1 MRFRSYDALRIFDA
15 VARNLSMTKAADEV
29 HQSKGSISYQVG
41 KLEAELGFRLFER
54 AHAKLE
60 LTEEGRRLW
69 HVSQTA
75 LSQIDREIE
84 DLRGAASGAVT
95 VGALTYFSSRWLSPR
110 LTRFF
115 EANPGISLRIEP
127 INSVEMLRSVRVD
140 MAVLWGIGGWEGH
153 KSELLLSLPAV
164 PTANRAVAEQV
175 RRLGLAESVRQLPLL
190 GDSSGDAGWRAWHK
204 AAGLPYAPSRSSL
217 TIPDS
222 NSRVQAVVD
231 GQGIALWDD
240 LVAPELSD
248 GTLVRLSDVRVDNAG
263 YFVVFTDR
271 QMSQGAGAFLDWL
284 RTETASSSQSENMVA
299 GSDATARSGLT
310 MK

>member
-1 MRFRSYDALRIFDA
+1 MRFRSYDSLKIFDT
-15 VARNLSMTKAADEV
+15 VARSLSMTKAADEV

-41 KLEAELGFRLFER
+41 KLEADLGFRLFER
-54 AHAKLE
+54 AHATLE

-84 DLRGAASGAVT
+84 DLRGTTSGAVT
-95 VGALTYFSSRWLSPR
+95 IGALTYFSSRWLSPR

-127 INSVEMLRSVRVD
+127 LNSVDMMRSLKID

-164 PTANRAVAEQV
+164 PTANRVLAEQV
-175 RRLGLAESVRQLPLL
+175 KQLGLAEAVRQLPLL

-204 AAGLPYAPSRSSL
+204 AAGLPYAPSRASL

-240 LVAPELSD
+240 LVASEFGN
-248 GTLVRLSDVRVDNAG
+248 GTLVRLSDVRVENAG
-263 YFVVFTDR
+263 YFLVFTD
-271 QMSQGAGAFLDWL
+271 QPMSQSAEAFLDWL
-284 RTETASSSQSENMVA
+284 VVENDRSEMPA
-299 GSDATARSGLT
+299 
-310 MK
+310 

>member
-1 MRFRSYDALRIFDA
+1 MRFRSYDSLKIFDT
-15 VARNLSMTKAADEV
+15 VARSLSMTKSADEV

-41 KLEAELGFRLFER
+41 KLEADLGFRLFER
-54 AHAKLE
+54 AHATLE

-84 DLRGAASGAVT
+84 DLRGTTSGAVT
-95 VGALTYFSSRWLSPR
+95 IGALTYFSSRWLSPR

-127 INSVEMLRSVRVD
+127 LNSVDMMRSLKID

-164 PTANRAVAEQV
+164 PTANRVLAEQV
-175 RRLGLAESVRQLPLL
+175 KQLGLAEAVRQLPLL

-204 AAGLPYAPSRSSL
+204 AAGLPYAPSRASL

-240 LVAPELSD
+240 LVASEFGN
-248 GTLVRLSDVRVDNAG
+248 GTLVRLSDVRVENAG
-263 YFVVFTDR
+263 YFLVLTD
-271 QMSQGAGAFLDWL
+271 QPMSQSAEAFLDWL
-284 RTETASSSQSENMVA
+284 VVENDRSEMPA
-299 GSDATARSGLT
+299 
-310 MK
+310 

>member
-1 MRFRSYDALRIFDA
+1 MRFRSYDSLKTFDA
-15 VARNLSMTKAADEV
+15 VARTLSMTKAADEM

-41 KLEAELGFRLFER
+41 KLEAELGLRLFER

-84 DLRGAASGAVT
+84 DLRGTAAGAVT

-153 KSELLLSLPAV
+153 KCELLLSLPAV
-164 PTANRAVAEQV
+164 PTANHAVAEQV
-175 RRLGLAESVRQLPLL
+175 KQLGLAEAVRQLPLL
-190 GDSSGDAGWRAWHK
+190 GDSSGDSGWRAWHA

-240 LVAPELSD
+240 LVAPEIDD
-248 GTLVRLSDVRVDNAG
+248 GTLVRLSDVGVKDAG
-263 YFVVFTDR
+263 YRILFTER
-271 QMSQGAGAFLDWL
+271 PMSQSAEAFLDWL
-284 RTETASSSQSENMVA
+284 RAENDRSERQA
-299 GSDATARSGLT
+299 
-310 MK
+310 

>member
-1 MRFRSYDALRIFDA
+1 MRFRSYDSLKIFDT
-15 VARNLSMTKAADEV
+15 VARSLSMTKAADEV

-41 KLEAELGFRLFER
+41 KLEADLGFRLFER
-54 AHAKLE
+54 AHATLE

-84 DLRGAASGAVT
+84 DLRGTTSGAVT
-95 VGALTYFSSRWLSPR
+95 IGALTYFSSRWLSPR

-127 INSVEMLRSVRVD
+127 LNSVDMMRSLKID

-164 PTANRAVAEQV
+164 PTANRVLAEQV
-175 RRLGLAESVRQLPLL
+175 KQLGLAEAVRQLPLL

-204 AAGLPYAPSRSSL
+204 AAGLPYAPSRASL

-240 LVAPELSD
+240 LVASEFGN
-248 GTLVRLSDVRVDNAG
+248 GTLVRLSDVRVENAG
-263 YFVVFTDR
+263 YFLVFTD
-271 QMSQGAGAFLDWL
+271 QPMSQSAEAFLDWL
-284 RTETASSSQSENMVA
+284 RVENDSSEMPA
-299 GSDATARSGLT
+299 
-310 MK
+310 

>member
-1 MRFRSYDALRIFDA
+1 MRFRSYDSLKTFDA
-15 VARNLSMTKAADEV
+15 VARNLSMTKSADEV
-29 HQSKGSISYQVG
+29 HQSKGSISYQIN

-75 LSQIDREIE
+75 LSQIDREID
-84 DLRGAASGAVT
+84 DLRGPASGAVT

-127 INSVEMLRSVRVD
+127 INSIEMLRSVKVD
-140 MAVLWGIGGWEGH
+140 MAILWGIGGWRNHE
-153 KSELLLSLPAV
+153 SELLLSLPAV
-164 PTANRAVAEQV
+164 PITNRAVAEQV
-175 RRLGLAESVRQLPLL
+175 SQLGLSEAVKQLPLL
-190 GDSSGDAGWRAWHK
+190 GDSSGDAGWRAWHQ

-217 TIPDS
+217 IIPDS

-240 LVAPELSD
+240 LVAPELNE
-248 GTLVRLSDVRVDNAG
+248 GTLVRLSDVRVENSG
-263 YFVVFTDR
+263 YFVVFADL
-271 QMSQGAGAFLDWL
+271 QLSQSAGAFLDWL
-284 RTETASSSQSENMVA
+284 RVE
-299 GSDATARSGLT
+299 SDHSDS
-310 MK
+310 

>member
-1 MRFRSYDALRIFDA
+1 MRFRSYDSLKTFDA
-15 VARNLSMTKAADEV
+15 VARTLSMTKAADEM

-41 KLEAELGFRLFER
+41 KLEAELGLRLFER

-84 DLRGAASGAVT
+84 DLRGTAAGAVT

-140 MAVLWGIGGWEGH
+140 MAVLWGIGGWEGY
-153 KSELLLSLPAV
+153 KCELLLSLPAV
-164 PTANRAVAEQV
+164 PTANHAVAEQV
-175 RRLGLAESVRQLPLL
+175 RQLGLAEAVRQLPLL
-190 GDSSGDAGWRAWHK
+190 GDSSGDSGWRAWHA

-240 LVAPELSD
+240 LVAPEIDD
-248 GTLVRLSDVRVDNAG
+248 GTLVRLSDVGVKDAG
-263 YFVVFTDR
+263 YRILFTER
-271 QMSQGAGAFLDWL
+271 PMSQSAEAFLDWL
-284 RTETASSSQSENMVA
+284 RAENDRSERQA
-299 GSDATARSGLT
+299 
-310 MK
+310 

>member
-1 MRFRSYDALRIFDA
+1 MRFRSYDSLKIFDT
-15 VARNLSMTKAADEV
+15 VARSLSMTKAADEV

-41 KLEAELGFRLFER
+41 KLEADLGFRLFER
-54 AHAKLE
+54 AHATLE

-84 DLRGAASGAVT
+84 DLRGTTSGAVT
-95 VGALTYFSSRWLSPR
+95 IGALTYFSSRWLSPR

-127 INSVEMLRSVRVD
+127 LNSVDMMRSLKID

-164 PTANRAVAEQV
+164 PTANRVLAEQV
-175 RRLGLAESVRQLPLL
+175 KQLGLAEAVRQLPLL

-204 AAGLPYAPSRSSL
+204 AAGLPYAPSRASL

-240 LVAPELSD
+240 LVAAEFGD
-248 GTLVRLSDVRVDNAG
+248 GTLVRLSDVRVENAG

-271 QMSQGAGAFLDWL
+271 QMSQGASAFLDLL
-284 RTETASSSQSENMVA
+284 RAETAS
-299 GSDATARSGLT
+299 
-310 MK
+310 

>member
-1 MRFRSYDALRIFDA
+1 MRFRSYDSLKIFDT
-15 VARNLSMTKAADEV
+15 VARSLSMTKAADEV

-41 KLEAELGFRLFER
+41 KLEADLGFRLFER
-54 AHAKLE
+54 AHATLE

-84 DLRGAASGAVT
+84 DLRGTTSGAVT
-95 VGALTYFSSRWLSPR
+95 IGALTYFSSRWLSPR

-127 INSVEMLRSVRVD
+127 LNSVDMMRSLKID

-153 KSELLLSLPAV
+153 KSELFLSLPAV
-164 PTANRAVAEQV
+164 PTANRVLAEQV
-175 RRLGLAESVRQLPLL
+175 KQLGLAEAVRQLPLL

-204 AAGLPYAPSRSSL
+204 AAGLPYAPSRASL

-240 LVAPELSD
+240 LVASEFGN
-248 GTLVRLSDVRVDNAG
+248 GTLVRLSDVRVENAG
-263 YFVVFTDR
+263 YFLVFTD
-271 QMSQGAGAFLDWL
+271 QPMSQSAEAFLDWL
-284 RTETASSSQSENMVA
+284 VVENDRSEMPA
-299 GSDATARSGLT
+299 
-310 MK
+310 

>member
-1 MRFRSYDALRIFDA
+1 MRFRSYDALKIFDA
-15 VARNLSMTKAADEV
+15 VARNLSMTKAAGEV
-29 HQSKGSISYQVG
+29 HQSKGSISYQIN

-54 AHAKLE
+54 THAKLE

-69 HVSQTA
+69 HVSQAA

-84 DLRGAASGAVT
+84 DQRGVASGAVT
-95 VGALTYFSSRWLSPR
+95 VGALTYFASRWLSPR

-115 EANPGISLRIEP
+115 EANPGISLQIEP
-127 INSVEMLRSVRVD
+127 INFVGMLKNVRVD
-140 MAVLWGIGGWEGH
+140 MAIFWGIGGWRDHE
-153 KSELLLSLPAV
+153 SELLLSLPAV

-175 RRLGLAESVRQLPLL
+175 RQLGLAEAVRQLPLL

-240 LVAPELSD
+240 LVAPELND
-248 GTLVRLSDVRVDNAG
+248 GTLVRLSDVRVENSG

-271 QMSQGAGAFLDWL
+271 QLSQGAGAFLDWL
-284 RTETASSSQSENMVA
+284 RVENDR
-299 GSDATARSGLT
+299 SDRSA
-310 MK
+310 

>member
-1 MRFRSYDALRIFDA
+1 MRFRSYDSLKIFDT
-15 VARNLSMTKAADEV
+15 VARSLSMTKAADEV

-41 KLEAELGFRLFER
+41 KLEADLGFRLFER
-54 AHAKLE
+54 AHATLE
-60 LTEEGRRLW
+60 LTEEGHRLW

-84 DLRGAASGAVT
+84 DLRGTTSGAVT
-95 VGALTYFSSRWLSPR
+95 IGALTYFSSRWLSPR

-127 INSVEMLRSVRVD
+127 LNSVDMMRSLKID

-164 PTANRAVAEQV
+164 PTANRVLAEQV
-175 RRLGLAESVRQLPLL
+175 KQLGLAEAVRQLPLL

-204 AAGLPYAPSRSSL
+204 AAGLPYAPSRASL

-240 LVAPELSD
+240 LVASEFGD
-248 GTLVRLSDVRVDNAG
+248 GTLVRLSDVRVENAG
-263 YFVVFTDR
+263 YFLVFTD
-271 QMSQGAGAFLDWL
+271 QPMSQSAEAFLDWL
-284 RTETASSSQSENMVA
+284 RVENDRSEMPA
-299 GSDATARSGLT
+299 
-310 MK
+310 

>member
-1 MRFRSYDALRIFDA
+1 MRFRSYDALKTFDA
-15 VARNLSMTKAADEV
+15 VARNLSMTRAADEQ

-41 KLEAELGFRLFER
+41 KLEAELGFALFKR

-84 DLRGAASGAVT
+84 DLRGTVSGAVT

-110 LTRFF
+110 LARFF

-140 MAVLWGIGGWEGH
+140 MALLWGIGGWEDH
-153 KSELLLSLPAV
+153 KSELLMSLPAV
-164 PTANRAVAEQV
+164 PTANRTVAEQV
-175 RRLGLAESVRQLPLL
+175 SRLGLAEAVRQLPLL

-204 AAGLPYAPSRSSL
+204 SAGLPYAPSRSSL

-240 LVAPELSD
+240 LVAPEIDD
-248 GTLVRLSDVRVDNAG
+248 GTLVRLSDIRVENAG
-263 YFVVFTDR
+263 YFVIFTD
-271 QMSQGAGAFLDWL
+271 QPMSQGAEAFLGWL
-284 RTETASSSQSENMVA
+284 RAENHRSERRA
-299 GSDATARSGLT
+299 
-310 MK
+310 

>member
-1 MRFRSYDALRIFDA
+1 MRFRSYDSLKIFDT
-15 VARNLSMTKAADEV
+15 VARSLSMTKAADEV

-41 KLEAELGFRLFER
+41 KLEADLGFRLFER
-54 AHAKLE
+54 AHATLE

-84 DLRGAASGAVT
+84 DLRGTTSGAVT
-95 VGALTYFSSRWLSPR
+95 IGALTYFSSRWLSPR
-110 LTRFF
+110 LPRFF

-127 INSVEMLRSVRVD
+127 LNSVDMMRSLKID

-164 PTANRAVAEQV
+164 PTANRVLAEQV
-175 RRLGLAESVRQLPLL
+175 KQLGLAEAVRQLPLL

-204 AAGLPYAPSRSSL
+204 AAGLPYAPSRASL

-240 LVAPELSD
+240 LVASEFGN
-248 GTLVRLSDVRVDNAG
+248 GTLVRLSDVRVENAG
-263 YFVVFTDR
+263 YFLVFTD
-271 QMSQGAGAFLDWL
+271 QPMSQSAEAFLDWL
-284 RTETASSSQSENMVA
+284 VVENDRSEMPA
-299 GSDATARSGLT
+299 
-310 MK
+310 

>member
-1 MRFRSYDALRIFDA
+1 MRFRSYDALKIFDA

-29 HQSKGSISYQVG
+29 HQSKGSISYQIN

-60 LTEEGRRLW
+60 LTEKGRRLW
-69 HVSQTA
+69 HVSQTT

-115 EANPGISLRIEP
+115 EANPGSSLRIEP
-127 INSVEMLRSVRVD
+127 ISSLDMLKSVRVD
-140 MAVLWGIGGWEGH
+140 LAVLWGIGGWEGH

-175 RRLGLAESVRQLPLL
+175 KQLGLAEAVRQLPLL
-190 GDSSGDAGWRAWHK
+190 GDSSGDSGWRVWHK

-231 GQGIALWDD
+231 GQGLALWDD
-240 LVAPELSD
+240 LVAPEFEG
-248 GTLVRLSDVRVDNAG
+248 GTLVPLTDIRLEGAG
-263 YFVVFTDR
+263 YHIVFPDGAL
-271 QMSQGAGAFLDWL
+271 SEGAGSMLAWL
-284 RTETASSSQSENMVA
+284 KEQVMR
-299 GSDATARSGLT
+299 
-310 MK
+310 

>member
-1 MRFRSYDALRIFDA
+1 MRFRSYDSLKIFDT
-15 VARNLSMTKAADEV
+15 VARSLSMTKAADEV

-41 KLEAELGFRLFER
+41 KLDADLGFRLFER
-54 AHAKLE
+54 AHATLE

-84 DLRGAASGAVT
+84 DLRGTTSGAVT
-95 VGALTYFSSRWLSPR
+95 IGALTYFSSRWLSPR

-127 INSVEMLRSVRVD
+127 LNSVDMMRSLKID

-153 KSELLLSLPAV
+153 KSELLLSLPAI
-164 PTANRAVAEQV
+164 PTANRVLAEQV
-175 RRLGLAESVRQLPLL
+175 KQLGLAEAVRQLPLL

-204 AAGLPYAPSRSSL
+204 AAGLPYAPSRASL

-240 LVAPELSD
+240 LVASEFGD
-248 GTLVRLSDVRVDNAG
+248 GTLVRLSDVRVENAG
-263 YFVVFTDR
+263 YFLVFTD
-271 QMSQGAGAFLDWL
+271 QPMSQSAEAFLDWL
-284 RTETASSSQSENMVA
+284 RVENDRSEMPA
-299 GSDATARSGLT
+299 
-310 MK
+310 

>member
-1 MRFRSYDALRIFDA
+1 MRFRSYDALKTFDA

-41 KLEAELGFRLFER
+41 KLEADLGFRLFER
-54 AHAKLE
+54 AHATLE

-84 DLRGAASGAVT
+84 DLRGTTSGAVT
-95 VGALTYFSSRWLSPR
+95 IGALTYFSSRWLSPR

-127 INSVEMLRSVRVD
+127 LNSVDMMRSLKID

-164 PTANRAVAEQV
+164 PTANRVLAEQV
-175 RRLGLAESVRQLPLL
+175 KQLGLAEAVRQLPLL

-204 AAGLPYAPSRSSL
+204 AAGLPYAPSRASL

-240 LVAPELSD
+240 LVASEFGN
-248 GTLVRLSDVRVDNAG
+248 GTLVRLSDVRVENAG
-263 YFVVFTDR
+263 YFLVFTD
-271 QMSQGAGAFLDWL
+271 QPMSQSAEAFLDWL
-284 RTETASSSQSENMVA
+284 VVENDRSEMPA
-299 GSDATARSGLT
+299 
-310 MK
+310 

>member
-1 MRFRSYDALRIFDA
+1 MRFRSYDSLKIFDT
-15 VARNLSMTKAADEV
+15 VARSLSMTKAADEV

-41 KLEAELGFRLFER
+41 KLEADLGFRLFER
-54 AHAKLE
+54 AHATLE

-84 DLRGAASGAVT
+84 DLRGTTSGAVT
-95 VGALTYFSSRWLSPR
+95 IGALTYFSSRWLSPR

-127 INSVEMLRSVRVD
+127 LNSVDMMRSLKID

-164 PTANRAVAEQV
+164 PTANRVLAEQV
-175 RRLGLAESVRQLPLL
+175 KQLGLAEAVRQLPLL
-190 GDSSGDAGWRAWHK
+190 GGSSGDAGWRAWHK

-240 LVAPELSD
+240 LVASEFGD
-248 GTLVRLSDVRVDNAG
+248 GTLVRLSDVRVENAG
-263 YFVVFTDR
+263 YFLVFTD
-271 QMSQGAGAFLDWL
+271 QPMSQSAEAFLDWL
-284 RTETASSSQSENMVA
+284 RVENDRSEMPA
-299 GSDATARSGLT
+299 
-310 MK
+310 

>member
-1 MRFRSYDALRIFDA
+1 MRFRSYDALKIFDA
-15 VARNLSMTKAADEV
+15 VARTLSMTKAADEV
-29 HQSKGSISYQVG
+29 HQSKGSISYQIN

-54 AHAKLE
+54 AHAKLK

-75 LSQIDREIE
+75 MSQIDREIE
-84 DLRGAASGAVT
+84 DLRGTASGAVT

-127 INSVEMLRSVRVD
+127 INSVDMMRSVKVD
-140 MAVLWGIGGWEGH
+140 MAILWGIDGWVGH

-164 PTANRAVAEQV
+164 PTASRAVAEQV
-175 RRLGLAESVRQLPLL
+175 RQLCLAEAVRQLPLL
-190 GDSSGDAGWRAWHK
+190 GDSSGDAGWRAWHA

-240 LVAPELSD
+240 LVAPEVEA
-248 GTLVRLSDVRVDNAG
+248 GTLVPLTDTQLEGAG
-263 YFVVFTDR
+263 YHVVFPGR
-271 QMSQGAGAFLDWL
+271 VLSPGACSMLSWL
-284 RTETASSSQSENMVA
+284 KEQVR
-299 GSDATARSGLT
+299 G
-310 MK
+310 

>member
-1 MRFRSYDALRIFDA
+1 MRFRSYDSLKIFDT
-15 VARNLSMTKAADEV
+15 VARSLSMTKAADEV

-41 KLEAELGFRLFER
+41 KLEADLGFRLFER
-54 AHAKLE
+54 AHATLE

-84 DLRGAASGAVT
+84 DLRGTTSGAVT
-95 VGALTYFSSRWLSPR
+95 IGALTYFSSRWLSPR

-127 INSVEMLRSVRVD
+127 LNSVDMMRSLKID

-164 PTANRAVAEQV
+164 PTANRVLAEQV
-175 RRLGLAESVRQLPLL
+175 KQLGLAEAVRQLPLL

-240 LVAPELSD
+240 LVASEFGD
-248 GTLVRLSDVRVDNAG
+248 GTLVRLSDVRVENAG
-263 YFVVFTDR
+263 YFLVFTD
-271 QMSQGAGAFLDWL
+271 QPISQSAEAFLDWL
-284 RTETASSSQSENMVA
+284 RAENDRSEMPA
-299 GSDATARSGLT
+299 
-310 MK
+310 

>member
-1 MRFRSYDALRIFDA
+1 MRFRSYDSLKIFDT
-15 VARNLSMTKAADEV
+15 VARSLSMTKAADEV

-41 KLEAELGFRLFER
+41 KLEADLGFRLFER
-54 AHAKLE
+54 AHATLE

-84 DLRGAASGAVT
+84 DLRGTTSGAVT
-95 VGALTYFSSRWLSPR
+95 IGALTYFSSRWLSPR

-115 EANPGISLRIEP
+115 EANPGISLLIEP
-127 INSVEMLRSVRVD
+127 LNFVDMMRSLKID

-164 PTANRAVAEQV
+164 PTANRVLAEQV
-175 RRLGLAESVRQLPLL
+175 KQLWLAEAVRQLPLL

-204 AAGLPYAPSRSSL
+204 AAGLPYAPSRASL

-231 GQGIALWDD
+231 GQGIAMWDD
-240 LVAPELSD
+240 LVASEFGN
-248 GTLVRLSDVRVDNAG
+248 GTLVRLSDVRVENAG
-263 YFVVFTDR
+263 YFLVFTD
-271 QMSQGAGAFLDWL
+271 QPMSQSAEAFLDWL
-284 RTETASSSQSENMVA
+284 VVENDRSEMPA
-299 GSDATARSGLT
+299 
-310 MK
+310 

>member
-1 MRFRSYDALRIFDA
+1 MRFRSYDSLKIFDT
-15 VARNLSMTKAADEV
+15 VARSLSMTKAADEV

-41 KLEAELGFRLFER
+41 KLEADLGFRLFER
-54 AHAKLE
+54 AHATLE

-84 DLRGAASGAVT
+84 DLRGTTSGAVT
-95 VGALTYFSSRWLSPR
+95 IGALTYFSSRWLSPR

-127 INSVEMLRSVRVD
+127 LNSVDMMRSLKID

-164 PTANRAVAEQV
+164 PTANRVLAEQV
-175 RRLGLAESVRQLPLL
+175 KQLGLAEAVRQLPLL

-204 AAGLPYAPSRSSL
+204 AAGLPYAPSRASL

-240 LVAPELSD
+240 LVASEFGN
-248 GTLVRLSDVRVDNAG
+248 GTLVRLSDVRVENAG
-263 YFVVFTDR
+263 YFLVFTD
-271 QMSQGAGAFLDWL
+271 QPMSQSAEAFLDWL
-284 RTETASSSQSENMVA
+284 RAENDRSEMPA
-299 GSDATARSGLT
+299 
-310 MK
+310 

>member
-1 MRFRSYDALRIFDA
+1 MRFRSYDSLKIFDT
-15 VARNLSMTKAADEV
+15 VARSLSMTKAADEV

-41 KLEAELGFRLFER
+41 KLEADLGFRLFER
-54 AHAKLE
+54 AHATLE

-84 DLRGAASGAVT
+84 DLRGTTSGAVT
-95 VGALTYFSSRWLSPR
+95 IGALTYFSSRWLSPR

-127 INSVEMLRSVRVD
+127 LNSVDMMRSLKID

-164 PTANRAVAEQV
+164 PTANRVLAEQV
-175 RRLGLAESVRQLPLL
+175 KQLGLAEAVRQLPLL

-204 AAGLPYAPSRSSL
+204 AAGLPYAPSRASL

-222 NSRVQAVVD
+222 NSRVQTVVD

-240 LVAPELSD
+240 LVASEFGD
-248 GTLVRLSDVRVDNAG
+248 GTLVRLSDVRVENAG
-263 YFVVFTDR
+263 YFLVFTD
-271 QMSQGAGAFLDWL
+271 QPMSQSAEAFLDWL
-284 RTETASSSQSENMVA
+284 RVENDRSEMPA
-299 GSDATARSGLT
+299 
-310 MK
+310 

>member
-1 MRFRSYDALRIFDA
+1 MRFRSYDALKIFDA
-15 VARNLSMTKAADEV
+15 VARTLSMTKAADEV
-29 HQSKGSISYQVG
+29 HQSKGSISYQIN

-54 AHAKLE
+54 AHAKLG

-84 DLRGAASGAVT
+84 DLRGTVSGAVT

-127 INSVEMLRSVRVD
+127 INSVDMMRSVKVD
-140 MAVLWGIGGWEGH
+140 MAILWGIDGWEGH

-164 PTANRAVAEQV
+164 PTASRAVAEQV
-175 RRLGLAESVRQLPLL
+175 RQLGLAEAVRQLPLL
-190 GDSSGDAGWRAWHK
+190 GDSSGDSGWRAWHA

-240 LVAPELSD
+240 LVAPEIDD
-248 GTLVRLSDVRVDNAG
+248 GTLVRLSDVGVKDAG
-263 YFVVFTDR
+263 YRILFTER
-271 QMSQGAGAFLDWL
+271 PMSQSAEAFLDWL
-284 RTETASSSQSENMVA
+284 RAENDRSERQA
-299 GSDATARSGLT
+299 
-310 MK
+310 

>member
-1 MRFRSYDALRIFDA
+1 MRFRSYDSLKIFDT
-15 VARNLSMTKAADEV
+15 VARSLSMTKAADEV

-41 KLEAELGFRLFER
+41 KLEADLGFRLFER
-54 AHAKLE
+54 AHATLE

-84 DLRGAASGAVT
+84 DLRGTTSGAVT
-95 VGALTYFSSRWLSPR
+95 IGALTYFSSRWLSPR

-127 INSVEMLRSVRVD
+127 LNSVDMMRSLKID

-153 KSELLLSLPAV
+153 KSELLLSLPAI
-164 PTANRAVAEQV
+164 PTANRVLAEQV
-175 RRLGLAESVRQLPLL
+175 KQLGLAEAVRQLPLL

-204 AAGLPYAPSRSSL
+204 AAGLPYAPSRASL

-240 LVAPELSD
+240 LVASEFGD
-248 GTLVRLSDVRVDNAG
+248 GTLVRLSDVRVENAG
-263 YFVVFTDR
+263 YFLVFTD
-271 QMSQGAGAFLDWL
+271 QPMSQSAEAFLDWL
-284 RTETASSSQSENMVA
+284 VVENDRSEMPA
-299 GSDATARSGLT
+299 
-310 MK
+310 

>member
-1 MRFRSYDALRIFDA
+1 MRFRSYDALKIFDA
-15 VARNLSMTKAADEV
+15 VSRTLSMTKAADEV
-29 HQSKGSISYQVG
+29 HQSKGSISYQIN

-54 AHAKLE
+54 AHAKLG

-75 LSQIDREIE
+75 MSQIDREIE
-84 DLRGAASGAVT
+84 DLRGTASGAVT

-127 INSVEMLRSVRVD
+127 INSVDMMRSVKVD
-140 MAVLWGIGGWEGH
+140 MAILWGIDGWVGH
-153 KSELLLSLPAV
+153 KSGLLLSLPAV
-164 PTANRAVAEQV
+164 PTASRAVAEQV
-175 RRLGLAESVRQLPLL
+175 RQLGLAEAVRQLPLL
-190 GDSSGDAGWRAWHK
+190 GDSSGDLGWRAWHA

-222 NSRVQAVVD
+222 NSRVPAVVD

-240 LVAPELSD
+240 LVAPEIDD
-248 GTLVRLSDVRVDNAG
+248 GTLVRLSDVGVKDAG
-263 YFVVFTDR
+263 YRILFTER
-271 QMSQGAGAFLDWL
+271 PMSQSAEAFLDWL
-284 RTETASSSQSENMVA
+284 RAENDRSERQA
-299 GSDATARSGLT
+299 
-310 MK
+310 

>member
-1 MRFRSYDALRIFDA
+1 MRFRSYDALKIFDA
-15 VARNLSMTKAADEV
+15 VARTLSMTKASDEV
-29 HQSKGSISYQVG
+29 HQSKGSISYQIN

-75 LSQIDREIE
+75 MSQIDREIE
-84 DLRGAASGAVT
+84 DLRGTASGAVT

-127 INSVEMLRSVRVD
+127 INSVDMMRSVKVD
-140 MAVLWGIGGWEGH
+140 MAILWGIDGWEGH

-164 PTANRAVAEQV
+164 PTASRAVAEQV
-175 RRLGLAESVRQLPLL
+175 RQLGLAEAVRQLPLL
-190 GDSSGDAGWRAWHK
+190 GDSSGDSGWRAWHA

-240 LVAPELSD
+240 LVAPEIDD
-248 GTLVRLSDVRVDNAG
+248 GTLVRLCDVGVKDAG
-263 YFVVFTDR
+263 YRILFTER
-271 QMSQGAGAFLDWL
+271 PMSQSAEAFLDWL
-284 RTETASSSQSENMVA
+284 RAENDRSERQA
-299 GSDATARSGLT
+299 
-310 MK
+310 

>member
-1 MRFRSYDALRIFDA
+1 MRFRSYDSLKIFDT
-15 VARNLSMTKAADEV
+15 VARSLSMTKAADEV

-41 KLEAELGFRLFER
+41 KLEADLGFRLFER
-54 AHAKLE
+54 AHATLE

-84 DLRGAASGAVT
+84 DLRGTTSGAVT
-95 VGALTYFSSRWLSPR
+95 IGALTYFSSRWLSPR

-115 EANPGISLRIEP
+115 ETNPGISLRIEP
-127 INSVEMLRSVRVD
+127 LNSVDMMRSLKID

-164 PTANRAVAEQV
+164 PTANRVLAEQV
-175 RRLGLAESVRQLPLL
+175 KQLGLAEAVRQLPLL

-204 AAGLPYAPSRSSL
+204 AAGLPYAPSRASL

-240 LVAPELSD
+240 LVASEFGD
-248 GTLVRLSDVRVDNAG
+248 GTLVRLSDVRVENAG
-263 YFVVFTDR
+263 YFLVFTD
-271 QMSQGAGAFLDWL
+271 QPMSQSAEAFLDWL
-284 RTETASSSQSENMVA
+284 RVENDSSEMPA
-299 GSDATARSGLT
+299 
-310 MK
+310 

>member
-1 MRFRSYDALRIFDA
+1 MRFRSYDSLKTFDA
-15 VARNLSMTKAADEV
+15 VARTLSMTKAAEEM

-41 KLEAELGFRLFER
+41 KLEAELGLRLFER

-84 DLRGAASGAVT
+84 DLRGTAAGAVT
-95 VGALTYFSSRWLSPR
+95 VGALTYFSSRWMSPR

-153 KSELLLSLPAV
+153 KCELLLSLPAV
-164 PTANRAVAEQV
+164 PTANHAVAEQV
-175 RRLGLAESVRQLPLL
+175 RQLGLAEAVRQLPLL
-190 GDSSGDAGWRAWHK
+190 GDSSGDSGWRAWHA

-240 LVAPELSD
+240 LVAPEIDD
-248 GTLVRLSDVRVDNAG
+248 GTLVRLSDVGVKDAG
-263 YFVVFTDR
+263 YRILFTER
-271 QMSQGAGAFLDWL
+271 PMSQSAEAFLDWL
-284 RTETASSSQSENMVA
+284 RAENDRSERQA
-299 GSDATARSGLT
+299 
-310 MK
+310 

>member
-1 MRFRSYDALRIFDA
+1 MRFRSYDSLKIFDT
-15 VARNLSMTKAADEV
+15 VARSLSMTKAADQV

-41 KLEAELGFRLFER
+41 KLEADLGFRLFER
-54 AHAKLE
+54 AHATLE

-84 DLRGAASGAVT
+84 DLRGTTSGAVT
-95 VGALTYFSSRWLSPR
+95 IGALTYFSSRWLSPR

-127 INSVEMLRSVRVD
+127 LNSVDMMRSLKID

-164 PTANRAVAEQV
+164 PTANRVLAEQV
-175 RRLGLAESVRQLPLL
+175 KQLGLAEAVRQLPLL

-204 AAGLPYAPSRSSL
+204 AAGLPYAPSRASL

-240 LVAPELSD
+240 LVVSGFGD
-248 GTLVRLSDVRVDNAG
+248 GTLVRLSDVRVENAG
-263 YFVVFTDR
+263 YFLVFTD
-271 QMSQGAGAFLDWL
+271 QPMSQSAEAFLDWL
-284 RTETASSSQSENMVA
+284 RVENDRSEMPA
-299 GSDATARSGLT
+299 
-310 MK
+310 

>member
-1 MRFRSYDALRIFDA
+1 MRFRSYDALKIFDA
-15 VARNLSMTKAADEV
+15 VARTLSMTKAADEV
-29 HQSKGSISYQVG
+29 HQSKGSISYQIN

-54 AHAKLE
+54 AHAKLK

-75 LSQIDREIE
+75 MSQIDREIE
-84 DLRGAASGAVT
+84 DLRGTASGAVT

-153 KSELLLSLPAV
+153 KCELLLSLPAV
-164 PTANRAVAEQV
+164 PTANHAVAEQV
-175 RRLGLAESVRQLPLL
+175 RQLGLAEAVRQLPLL
-190 GDSSGDAGWRAWHK
+190 GDSSGDSGWRAWHA

-240 LVAPELSD
+240 LVAPEIDD
-248 GTLVRLSDVRVDNAG
+248 GTLVRLSDVGVKDAG
-263 YFVVFTDR
+263 YRILFTER
-271 QMSQGAGAFLDWL
+271 PMSQSAEAFLDWL
-284 RTETASSSQSENMVA
+284 RAENDRSERQA
-299 GSDATARSGLT
+299 
-310 MK
+310 

>member
-1 MRFRSYDALRIFDA
+1 MRFRSYDALKIFDA
-15 VARNLSMTKAADEV
+15 VARTLSMTKAADEV
-29 HQSKGSISYQVG
+29 HQSKGSISYQIN

-54 AHAKLE
+54 AHAKLG

-75 LSQIDREIE
+75 MSQIDREIE
-84 DLRGAASGAVT
+84 DLRGTASGAVT

-127 INSVEMLRSVRVD
+127 INSVDMMRSVKVD
-140 MAVLWGIGGWEGH
+140 MAILWGIDGWVGH

-164 PTANRAVAEQV
+164 PTASRAVAEQV
-175 RRLGLAESVRQLPLL
+175 RQLGLAEAVRQLPLL
-190 GDSSGDAGWRAWHK
+190 GDSSGDSGWRAWHA

-240 LVAPELSD
+240 LVAPEIDD
-248 GTLVRLSDVRVDNAG
+248 GTLVRLSDVGVKDAG
-263 YFVVFTDR
+263 YRILFTER
-271 QMSQGAGAFLDWL
+271 PMSQSAEAFLDWL
-284 RTETASSSQSENMVA
+284 RAENDRSERQA
-299 GSDATARSGLT
+299 
-310 MK
+310 

>member
-1 MRFRSYDALRIFDA
+1 MRFRSYDALKIFDA
-15 VARNLSMTKAADEV
+15 VARTLSMTKAADEV
-29 HQSKGSISYQVG
+29 HQSKGSISYQIN

-54 AHAKLE
+54 AHAKLK

-75 LSQIDREIE
+75 MSQIDREIE
-84 DLRGAASGAVT
+84 DLRGTASGAVT
-95 VGALTYFSSRWLSPR
+95 VGALTYFSSRCLSPR

-127 INSVEMLRSVRVD
+127 INSVDMMRSVKVD
-140 MAVLWGIGGWEGH
+140 MAILWGIDGWVGH

-164 PTANRAVAEQV
+164 PTASRAVAEQV
-175 RRLGLAESVRQLPLL
+175 RQLGLAEAVRQLPLL
-190 GDSSGDAGWRAWHK
+190 GDSSGDSGWRAWHA

-240 LVAPELSD
+240 LVAPEIDD
-248 GTLVRLSDVRVDNAG
+248 GTLVRLSDVGVKDAG
-263 YFVVFTDR
+263 YRILFTER
-271 QMSQGAGAFLDWL
+271 PMSQSAEAFLDWL
-284 RTETASSSQSENMVA
+284 RAENDRSERQA
-299 GSDATARSGLT
+299 
-310 MK
+310 

>member
-1 MRFRSYDALRIFDA
+1 MRFRSYDSLKIFDT
-15 VARNLSMTKAADEV
+15 VARSLSMTKAADEV

-41 KLEAELGFRLFER
+41 KLEADLGFRLFER
-54 AHAKLE
+54 AHATLE

-84 DLRGAASGAVT
+84 DLRGTTSGAVT
-95 VGALTYFSSRWLSPR
+95 IGALTYFSSRWLSPR

-127 INSVEMLRSVRVD
+127 LNSVDMMRSLKID

-164 PTANRAVAEQV
+164 PTANRVLAEQV
-175 RRLGLAESVRQLPLL
+175 KQLGLAEAVRQLPLL

-204 AAGLPYAPSRSSL
+204 AAGLPYAPSRASL

-240 LVAPELSD
+240 LVASEFGD
-248 GTLVRLSDVRVDNAG
+248 GTLVRLSDVRVENAG
-263 YFVVFTDR
+263 YFLVFTD
-271 QMSQGAGAFLDWL
+271 QPMSQSAEAFLDWL
-284 RTETASSSQSENMVA
+284 RAENDRSEMSA
-299 GSDATARSGLT
+299 
-310 MK
+310 

>member
-1 MRFRSYDALRIFDA
+1 MRFRSYDSLKTFDA
-15 VARNLSMTKAADEV
+15 VARTLSMTKAADEL
-29 HQSKGSISYQVG
+29 HQSKGAISYQVG
-41 KLEAELGFRLFER
+41 KPEAEPGLRLFER

-84 DLRGAASGAVT
+84 DLRGTAAGAVT

-127 INSVEMLRSVRVD
+127 INSVDMLRSVRVD

-153 KSELLLSLPAV
+153 KCELLLSLPAV
-164 PTANRAVAEQV
+164 PTANHAVAEQV
-175 RRLGLAESVRQLPLL
+175 RQLGLAEAVRQLPLL
-190 GDSSGDAGWRAWHK
+190 GDSSGDSGWRAWHA

-240 LVAPELSD
+240 LVAPEIDD
-248 GTLVRLSDVRVDNAG
+248 GTLVRLSDVGVKDAG
-263 YFVVFTDR
+263 YRILFTER
-271 QMSQGAGAFLDWL
+271 PMSQSAEAFLDWL
-284 RTETASSSQSENMVA
+284 RAENDRSERQA
-299 GSDATARSGLT
+299 
-310 MK
+310 

>member
-1 MRFRSYDALRIFDA
+1 MRFRSYDSLKIFDT
-15 VARNLSMTKAADEV
+15 VARSLSMTKAADEV

-41 KLEAELGFRLFER
+41 KLEADLGFRLFER
-54 AHAKLE
+54 AHATLE

-75 LSQIDREIE
+75 LNQIDREIE
-84 DLRGAASGAVT
+84 DLRGTTSGAVT
-95 VGALTYFSSRWLSPR
+95 IGALTYFSSRWLSPR

-127 INSVEMLRSVRVD
+127 LNSVDMMRSLKID

-164 PTANRAVAEQV
+164 PTANRVLAEQV
-175 RRLGLAESVRQLPLL
+175 KQLGLAEAVRQLPLL

-204 AAGLPYAPSRSSL
+204 AAGLPYAPSRASL

-240 LVAPELSD
+240 LVASEFGD
-248 GTLVRLSDVRVDNAG
+248 GTLVRLSDVRVENAG
-263 YFVVFTDR
+263 YFLVFTD
-271 QMSQGAGAFLDWL
+271 QPMSQSAEAFLDWL
-284 RTETASSSQSENMVA
+284 RVENDRSEMPA
-299 GSDATARSGLT
+299 
-310 MK
+310 

>member
-1 MRFRSYDALRIFDA
+1 MRFRSYDSLKIFDT
-15 VARNLSMTKAADEV
+15 VARSLSMTKAADEV

-41 KLEAELGFRLFER
+41 KLEADLGFRLFER
-54 AHAKLE
+54 AHATLE

-84 DLRGAASGAVT
+84 DLRGTTSGAVT
-95 VGALTYFSSRWLSPR
+95 IGALTYFSSRWLSPR

-127 INSVEMLRSVRVD
+127 LNSVDMMRSLKID

-164 PTANRAVAEQV
+164 PIANRVLAEQV
-175 RRLGLAESVRQLPLL
+175 KQLGLAEAVRQLPLL

-204 AAGLPYAPSRSSL
+204 AAGLPYAPSRASL

-240 LVAPELSD
+240 LVASEFGN
-248 GTLVRLSDVRVDNAG
+248 GTLVRLSDVRVENAG
-263 YFVVFTDR
+263 YFLVFTD
-271 QMSQGAGAFLDWL
+271 QPMSQSAEAFLDWL
-284 RTETASSSQSENMVA
+284 VVENDRSEMPA
-299 GSDATARSGLT
+299 
-310 MK
+310 